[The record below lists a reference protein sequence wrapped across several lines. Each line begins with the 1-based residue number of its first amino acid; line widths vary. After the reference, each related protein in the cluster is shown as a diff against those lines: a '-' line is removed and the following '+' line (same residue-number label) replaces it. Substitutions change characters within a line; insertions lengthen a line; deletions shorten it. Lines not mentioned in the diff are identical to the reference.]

1 MGERRE
7 CGWEMSSLER
17 NTRGLKGF
25 RLHSVSWSYCGFFSF
40 LFQLKFY

>member
-25 RLHSVSWSYCGFFSF
+25 RLHSVRPGATVVSF
-40 LFQLKFY
+40 LFFFS